1 MGTDVLLAEI
11 KDANLR
17 YLLLT
22 QQMIRD
28 DVDTDMFRLGIRKKI
43 EDLIYSLSN

>member
-22 QQMIRD
+22 QQMIRAEHG
-28 DVDTDMFRLGIRKKI
+28 R
-43 EDLIYSLSN
+43 IYIITNHLPTCAIYCSLSK